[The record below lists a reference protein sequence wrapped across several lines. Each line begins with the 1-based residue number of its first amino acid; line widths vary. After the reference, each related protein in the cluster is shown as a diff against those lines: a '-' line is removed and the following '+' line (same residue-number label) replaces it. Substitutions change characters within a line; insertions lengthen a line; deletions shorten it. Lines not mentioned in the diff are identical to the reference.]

1 MPIWPFRRK
10 VTKADVTPS
19 ATQPSE
25 QVLSLLSP
33 DEVHSLGGL
42 PVEGIAGRFESES
55 MSVATFRQNPA
66 FVEFM
71 HQVIRTAG
79 PKRSR
84 APGCRAGTARGVGVH
99 HRPADAG
106 GTQRARATGRYY
118 RSLRGA
124 GRSDHGGLVPTEFEA
139 RRLHG
144 GWPGPSPS
152 VPPACASRTVAESFL
167 IQKRGLT
174 GATPDGAVECSAQ
187 LSRTAPGH

>member
-1 MPIWPFRRK
+1 MREEAHVQIWPFRRK

-79 PKRSR
+79 PKD
-84 APGCRAGTARGVGVH
+84 PGLQAAAQGQREGWVYIIDLRTPEGPSGRVPPEDIIGAFEVRDGRIMADSYQPNSEHGVYTE
-99 HRPADAG
+99 D
-106 GTQRARATGRYY
+106 
-118 RSLRGA
+118 
-124 GRSDHGGLVPTEFEA
+124 GLVRLPPFL
-139 RRLHG
+139 RRAL
-144 GWPGPSPS
+144 
-152 VPPACASRTVAESFL
+152 
-167 IQKRGLT
+167 
-174 GATPDGAVECSAQ
+174 VERLPKVS
-187 LSRTAPGH
+187 